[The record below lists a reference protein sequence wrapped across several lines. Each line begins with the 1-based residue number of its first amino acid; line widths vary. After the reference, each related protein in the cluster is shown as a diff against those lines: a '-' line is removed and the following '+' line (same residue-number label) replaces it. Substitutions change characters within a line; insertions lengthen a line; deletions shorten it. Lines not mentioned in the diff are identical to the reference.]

1 MMDTVFQ
8 PGDVVYFLTS
18 NKRSVDFGI
27 CKDFYC
33 DGIGLEL
40 YEMPDFTTVCGVPIR
55 NFEFNQPR
63 RKLPKG
69 WSWDTDLC
77 QIGFDE
83 SEASKPK
90 YHGIHMDKP
99 EDLKQAIENGALV
112 KPSSQCKHCRVEAN
126 ITKEGYTIVRK
137 FPFGSA
143 PRPDLMCVR
152 SDNCFRT
159 YAEAKAASDAYFT
172 EFKRQ
177 SELSDYDWSVE
188 QIDAALA
195 RWKACS
201 GVLDED
207 VTKARAWLLD
217 QKNVEDLVVRL
228 FGGGIQFKYERN
240 RRWTQLD
247 VS

>member
-1 MMDTVFQ
+1 MDATFQ
-8 PGDVVYFLTS
+8 AGDVVYFLTPD
-18 NKRSVDFGI
+18 KRSVDFGI

-33 DGIGLEL
+33 DGYGLEL
-40 YEMPDFTTVCGVPIR
+40 YEYPDFRTVCGVPIK
-55 NFEFNQPR
+55 NFEFNQAR

-69 WSWDTDLC
+69 WSWETDLC

-83 SEASKPK
+83 AEGFKPK
-90 YHGIHMDKP
+90 YSGIHMDRP
-99 EDLKQAIENGALV
+99 EELKQAIENGALV
-112 KPSSQCKHCRVEAN
+112 KPSSQDKHCRVEAD

-137 FPFGSA
+137 YPLDSA
-143 PRPDLMCVR
+143 PRPDLKCVR
-152 SDNCFRT
+152 SDNCFHT
-159 YAEAKAASDAYFT
+159 YAEAKAASDAYFA

-188 QIDAALA
+188 QIDAALT
-195 RWKACS
+195 RWKTCS
-201 GVLDED
+201 GVLEED
-207 VTKARAWLLD
+207 VANARAWLLA

-228 FGGGIQFKYERN
+228 YGGGIQFKYERN